1 MATQITPTTELQTVN
16 QMLSV
21 IGEAPVNSITGT
33 VTTDVS
39 VAKNILD
46 ETSMS
51 IQSMGWNFNSL
62 YAYVLTRNTDNKVPL
77 PSNCVQADA
86 SAQYRFRNLV
96 IRNGF
101 LYDMDNHTDVF
112 GTNTTLPT
120 VDLVLVQQ
128 FEQLPEYARQ
138 YIAAKSARRFASRYI
153 GDKGIT
159 ELAGNDEQEALAAFR
174 QADSRSADANI
185 LEGDVNT
192 NSIINRTI
200 RRTY

>member
-51 IQSMGWNFNSL
+51 IQSMGWNFNTH

-112 GTNTTLPT
+112 GTGTTLPT

>member
-21 IGEAPVNSITGT
+21 IGEDPVNAITGT

-46 ETSMS
+46 ETTMS
-51 IQSMGWNFNSL
+51 VQSMGWNFNSH
-62 YAYVLTRNTDNKVPL
+62 YAYVLTKDTDNKVPL

-86 SAQYRFRNLV
+86 SAQYRDRNLV
-96 IRNGF
+96 IRNGY

-112 GTNTTLPT
+112 GTGTTLPT

-153 GDKGIT
+153 GDKGLT

-174 QADSRSADANI
+174 QADSRSADANM
-185 LEGDVNT
+185 LEGDANT
-192 NSIINRTI
+192 FSIINRT
-200 RRTY
+200 RRKTY

>member
-1 MATQITPTTELQTVN
+1 MATQITPTTELQAVN
-16 QMLSV
+16 LMLSV
-21 IGEAPVNSITGT
+21 IGEAPVNGITGT

-51 IQSMGWNFNSL
+51 VQSMGWNFNSH
-62 YAYVLTRNTDNKVPL
+62 YKYTLTRDTDNKVPL

-86 SAQYRFRNLV
+86 SAQYRDRNLV

-112 GTNTTLPT
+112 GTSTTLPT

-153 GDKGIT
+153 GDKGLT
-159 ELAGNDEQEALAAFR
+159 ELAGNDEQEALSAFR

-185 LEGDVNT
+185 LEGDTNT
-192 NSIINRTI
+192 YSIINRTI

>member
-1 MATQITPTTELQTVN
+1 MCIRDSYKYT
-16 QMLSV
+16 
-21 IGEAPVNSITGT
+21 
-33 VTTDVS
+33 
-39 VAKNILD
+39 
-46 ETSMS
+46 
-51 IQSMGWNFNSL
+51 
-62 YAYVLTRNTDNKVPL
+62 LTRDTDNKVPL

-86 SAQYRFRNLV
+86 SAQYRDRNLV

-112 GTNTTLPT
+112 GTSTTLPT

-153 GDKGIT
+153 GDKGLT

-185 LEGDVNT
+185 LEGDTNT
-192 NSIINRTI
+192 YSIINRTI